1 MLGEARDVLAVLLDV
16 LLLGGELEGHAL
28 DLRLELGMLE
38 RRRGRRAPRRVRV
51 DEARDDVPEVARDRR
66 REGRR
71 AVAERVPR
79 GPVGRERRAA
89 HELERGRAEREDVAL
104 GQVARTGSAAGHEI
118 VVVEQLLAHVARVA
132 LDDVAPRARGRR
144 EAKVA
149 QFVAV
154 FACVTRAS
162 SEARPARP
170 LAPRGARPPRQH
182 DFRAGPRP

>member
-66 REGRR
+66 RERRR

-132 LDDVAPRARGRR
+132 LDDVAARARGRR

-162 SEARPARP
+162 SEARPARA
-170 LAPRGARPPRQH
+170 LAPRGARPRQH